1 MDENPYWTI
10 LSSLRKEIAERN
22 TPAWRMGL
30 VKSTSPL
37 SVECGGLL
45 LSGKELLLDPR
56 LLPKEKPDG
65 TELKTGERVA
75 MLVSPDGSEFVII
88 CKVVNG

>member
-22 TPAWRMGL
+22 APAWRMGI
-30 VKSTSPL
+30 VKSTSPV

-45 LSGKELLLDPR
+45 LSGKELMLNPR
-56 LLPKEKPDG
+56 LLPREKPDG
-65 TELKTGERVA
+65 TELKAGDRVA
-75 MLVSPDGSEFVII
+75 MLTSGDGSEFVII